1 MTSITSQT
9 LTTTPSP
16 KQPSTT
22 SLSALWWNTNLPPSD
37 HTPACPA
44 YLTYALTH
52 PKERANLS
60 TLDADF
66 KRLTWPEV
74 RAHVAANRLDQFTR
88 VPSELRRYRQY
99 TEKLVRE
106 YGSVMRFVL
115 DERLGWR
122 DSRAGEGRFGCEG
135 MYCFFPCVLFLSL
148 FVTTT
153 LFVFSGFLR
162 GNSTRVHMYTLLILT
177 NLPPN

>member
-1 MTSITSQT
+1 MTSTTSQT
-9 LTTTPSP
+9 LTTTPTP
-16 KQPSTT
+16 KHPQPSTT
-22 SLSALWWNTNLPPSD
+22 PLSTLWWNTNLPPSD
-37 HTPACPA
+37 HTPACPP

-66 KRLTWPEV
+66 NRMTWPEV
-74 RAHVAANRLDQFTR
+74 RAHVATNRLDQFTR

-122 DSRAGEGRFGCEG
+122 DSRAGGGRFGCGG
-135 MYCFFPCVLFLSL
+135 MYSFLFLSK
-148 FVTTT
+148 
-153 LFVFSGFLR
+153 
-162 GNSTRVHMYTLLILT
+162 
-177 NLPPN
+177 

>member
-9 LTTTPSP
+9 LTTTTTTTPTPSSP
-16 KQPSTT
+16 KP
-22 SLSALWWNTNLPPSD
+22 SLSTLWWNTNLPPTD
-37 HTPACPA
+37 HTPACPP

-66 KRLTWPEV
+66 KRLSWPEV
-74 RAHVAANRLDQFTR
+74 CSHVAANRLDQFTR

-122 DSRAGEGRFGCEG
+122 DGGVGGGRFDEG
-135 MYCFFPCVLFLSL
+135 GGVYFFVLLSVSWKML
-148 FVTTT
+148 F
-153 LFVFSGFLR
+153 R
-162 GNSTRVHMYTLLILT
+162 RAA
-177 NLPPN
+177 

>member
-1 MTSITSQT
+1 MTSTTSQT
-9 LTTTPSP
+9 LTTTTLSPILPSSP
-16 KQPSTT
+16 KTPSNTP
-22 SLSALWWNTNLPPSD
+22 LSTLWWNTNLPPHD
-37 HTPACPA
+37 HTPACPP

-122 DSRAGEGRFGCEG
+122 DSRAGEERFEDGGG
-135 MYCFFPCVLFLSL
+135 MYSFCLFFHLYK
-148 FVTTT
+148 
-153 LFVFSGFLR
+153 
-162 GNSTRVHMYTLLILT
+162 M
-177 NLPPN
+177 

>member
-1 MTSITSQT
+1 MTSTTSQT
-9 LTTTPSP
+9 LTTTTLPPILPSSP
-16 KQPSTT
+16 NLPST
-22 SLSALWWNTNLPPSD
+22 SLSTLWWNTNLPPHD
-37 HTPACPA
+37 HTPACPP

-122 DSRAGEGRFGCEG
+122 DGGVGGGRFDEG
-135 MYCFFPCVLFLSL
+135 GGVYFFVLLSVSWKML
-148 FVTTT
+148 F
-153 LFVFSGFLR
+153 R
-162 GNSTRVHMYTLLILT
+162 RAA
-177 NLPPN
+177 

>member
-9 LTTTPSP
+9 LTTTTTTTTPSSP
-16 KQPSTT
+16 KQPP
-22 SLSALWWNTNLPPSD
+22 SLSTLWWNTNLPSTD
-37 HTPACPA
+37 HTPACPP

-66 KRLTWPEV
+66 KRLSWPEV

-99 TEKLVRE
+99 TERLVRE

-122 DSRAGEGRFGCEG
+122 DSRAGEGRFDEGGG
-135 MYCFFPCVLFLSL
+135 MYLSMFCLFITLRCFE
-148 FVTTT
+148 
-153 LFVFSGFLR
+153 R
-162 GNSTRVHMYTLLILT
+162 GWL
-177 NLPPN
+177 

>member
-1 MTSITSQT
+1 MTSIPSQT
-9 LTTTPSP
+9 LTTTTTCHTTTPLSSP
-16 KQPSTT
+16 KP
-22 SLSALWWNTNLPPSD
+22 SLSTLWWNTNLPPTD
-37 HTPACPA
+37 HTRACPP

-115 DERLGWR
+115 DERLGWK
-122 DSRAGEGRFGCEG
+122 DGESGGGRFEGGG
-135 MYCFFPCVLFLSL
+135 MYFLWFFL
-148 FVTTT
+148 
-153 LFVFSGFLR
+153 VF
-162 GNSTRVHMYTLLILT
+162 
-177 NLPPN
+177 

>member
-1 MTSITSQT
+1 MTSSTSQT
-9 LTTTPSP
+9 LTTHSS
-16 KQPSTT
+16 KSSSSSIST
-22 SLSALWWNTNLPPSD
+22 LWWNTNLPSHE
-37 HTPACPA
+37 HTPACPP
-44 YLTYALTH
+44 YLTYALAH

-66 KRLTWPEV
+66 KRQTWPKV

-122 DSRAGEGRFGCEG
+122 DSRAGEGRFTDPG
-135 MYCFFPCVLFLSL
+135 MCSVIQVVFPA
-148 FVTTT
+148 
-153 LFVFSGFLR
+153 
-162 GNSTRVHMYTLLILT
+162 
-177 NLPPN
+177 